1 MFFFYLQNNLTV
13 ISEFFLLGFQGSQ
26 YLRNVLFF
34 QFLILFGATICGN
47 LLIIVLVSSSRS
59 LHTPMYFFISQL
71 SISDILLTTN
81 IIPNMLHILL
91 NNGGTITFTGCLTQ
105 FHFFGLT
112 LSFECFL
119 LPAMSYDRYV
129 AVCNPLQYI
138 SIMRS
143 VFCIQLVALCWMLGF
158 LASFILTFTSSQFH
172 YCGAN
177 IDHFYCDIVPLLELA
192 CSNAFIVQMEIY
204 VIGSPLFLSQIL
216 IIVVSYTC
224 IVLAVLRIPSSIGR
238 QKAFSTCSSHL
249 IVVSIFYWTLF
260 TVYVFPIKGQLST
273 INKVVSLLYT
283 TFTPLMNPIIYSLK
297 NKDIKKAV
305 EQTLRKH

>member
-1 MFFFYLQNNLTV
+1 DNLTV

-47 LLIIVLVSSSRS
+47 LLIIVLVSTSKI

-71 SISDILLTTN
+71 SLSDILLTTN
-81 IIPNMLHILL
+81 ITPKMLHILL
-91 NNGGTITFTGCLTQ
+91 NNGGAITFTGCLTQ
-105 FHFFGLT
+105 FYFFGFT
-112 LSFECFL
+112 LNFVCFL

-129 AVCNPLQYI
+129 AVCNPLRYI

-143 VFCIQLVALCWMLGF
+143 VFCIQLVALCWMMGF
-158 LASFILTFTSSQFH
+158 VGSLILTVPSSQFH

-177 IDHFYCDIVPLLELA
+177 IDHLYCDIVPLLKLA
-192 CSNAFIVQMEIY
+192 CSNAFIVQIELY
-204 VIGSPLFLSQIL
+204 VIGSPFIFSQIL
-216 IIVVSYTC
+216 IVVVFYTC
-224 IVLAVLRIPSSIGR
+224 IVLAVLRISTSTGR

-249 IVVSIFYWTLF
+249 IVVFIFYWTIVI
-260 TVYVFPIKGQLST
+260 VYVFPIKGQTST
-273 INKVVSLLYT
+273 ISKVVSLLYT
-283 TFTPLMNPIIYSLK
+283 VFTPLMNPIIYSLR

-305 EQTLRKH
+305 QQTLRKH